1 MKCMNQSGRT
11 PQQSSL
17 QAKTRR
23 FLQCTVLGVASV
35 VPLVAAAEVAN
46 DFPTTARVEYVL
58 ECMKNHAGKYEFLY
72 KCSCS
77 VDEIAKQVPFDEYV
91 EISTAQRH
99 QSLGGQRGAEFRDP
113 ANVKTMA
120 KKYKTIED
128 NSADACFIK

>member
-1 MKCMNQSGRT
+1 MKCTNQSGRIL
-11 PQQSSL
+11 PESSQQVQRKHL
-17 QAKTRR
+17 LLCA
-23 FLQCTVLGVASV
+23 VLGVASAM
-35 VPLVAAAEVAN
+35 PLAAAAH

-77 VDEIAKQVPFDEYV
+77 IDEIAKQAPFDEYV
-91 EISTAQRH
+91 EISTALRH
-99 QSLGGQRGAEFRDP
+99 QTLGGQRGAEFRDP

-128 NSADACFIK
+128 NAADACFIK